1 MVYIHEVKLS
11 ELILKLPEIFPI
23 NVERDFSNREDALF
37 ICALGFEDRCPGIPR
52 IIAENDGYRCDE
64 AIYFEY
70 STNREDNEL
79 NREELVKSLNNFTSL
94 VTSMQ
99 CDSEEFSLTLRQ
111 MLRRLCTKEANPTIT
126 FDISVCTSKLL
137 LIALK
142 ILFEFDVELRI
153 VYSEADIYH
162 PTPEEIKKNK
172 DKWIH
177 EEEFGLTRGVTDV
190 FTSQEHSGYN
200 LDGLQKAVI
209 AFATFKPERTKAII
223 SAIDESL
230 LEEPADRVV
239 WIVGRPH
246 SHEDQWRTDLVRDIN
261 KIPVDSPSF
270 EVSTFDYKETLKTLD
285 NKIYKQHTYEYHY
298 NISPLGSKM
307 QSLGIALFHYVR
319 PDVTIYFAIPKKYN
333 ASHYSEGCKETWII
347 DFGNL
352 DKIRN
357 LLNRVG
363 MIEIRR

>member
-1 MVYIHEVKLS
+1 MDYIHEVELS
-11 ELILKLPEIFPI
+11 EVMPELPDIKPLEIT
-23 NVERDFSNREDALF
+23 RDFLNREDALF
-37 ICALGFEDRCPGIPR
+37 ICTLGFEDRCPWIPR
-52 IIAENDGYRCDE
+52 SIAENGAYRCNE

-70 STNREDNEL
+70 LTNREDNEI
-79 NREELVKSLNNFTSL
+79 NRNELVDSLNKFATL
-94 VTSMQ
+94 VTPVQ
-99 CDSEEFSLTLRQ
+99 CDSEDFSFTLRQ
-111 MLRRLCTKEANPTIT
+111 MLRRLCMNGANPSIT

-137 LIALK
+137 LIVLK
-142 ILFEFDVELRI
+142 ILFEFDVELRM

-162 PTPEEIKKNK
+162 PTREEIKKKK
-172 DKWIH
+172 DKWIR

-209 AFATFKPERTKAII
+209 AFATFKPERTKSII

-230 LEEPADRVV
+230 LEKPAERVF
-239 WIVGRPH
+239 WIVGIPH
-246 SHEDQWRTDLVRDIN
+246 SPEDQWRTDLVRDIN
-261 KIPVDSPSF
+261 KIPEDSPSF
-270 EVSTFDYKETLKTLD
+270 EVSTFDYKETLKILD
-285 NKIYKQHTYEYHY
+285 KIYKQHTYEYHY

-319 PDVTIYFAIPKKYN
+319 PDVTIYFAIPKEYN
-333 ASHYSEGCKETWII
+333 ASHYSEGCKETWIV

-363 MIEIRR
+363 MVEIRR